1 MSILGKIR
9 LEKFLQDKHGV
20 VTGQVVTDGK
30 YRSYRKE
37 YIYTKSDD
45 KTLQIQLA
53 NGHGDIIYM
62 PSEIPLTE
70 ALVAFFGLY
79 SGDGSKGAEDG
90 EHIGVIKPSISFSQK
105 EPNLVKFAV
114 MQFQALFSDN
124 IAFRFSLGEDSA
136 FFMAKEG
143 KALLETYYGKTL
155 PAVPKLHKVK
165 PNLNEKDKQ
174 YLKENR
180 PIEGTNEEH
189 LAFYYYFKSA
199 MEEIL
204 TKQKTKELIDSGVI
218 LTTHDKVSASLRRP
232 FKKGARKPGG
242 SSRSDEI
249 YLKGLNGMG
258 ELFLKILHEIEQ
270 SISSDKQISASGLI
284 KWNAKP
290 SCLGKEL
297 DVKDFFKYNPYGV
310 INRERPKFTYDGT
323 ELTGRWPRSGKR
335 TKLKKKISLDP
346 LFCYVS
352 GLYLAE
358 GSTPKAN
365 LFSMFDS
372 RPEGLSL
379 SFTSTENESTALLL
393 RALEKLF
400 EKEECLSTWKVKVGS
415 QYFSELVV
423 IGLKN
428 GVPMLRSGESG
439 DGKMR
444 TMEISLAIKS
454 WALEV
459 APCLMYYADKYSH
472 VEPTGA
478 GVARIDI
485 SASSALCRWFF
496 PILMYAVFGELY
508 SVPVWRKE

>member
-1 MSILGKIR
+1 MSVLGKIR
-9 LEKFLQDKHGV
+9 LEKFLHDKHGV

-30 YRSYRKE
+30 YRSYRNE
-37 YIYTKSDD
+37 YTYVKSDD
-45 KTLQIQLA
+45 KILQIQLV
-53 NGHGDIIYM
+53 NGHGDILYM

-79 SGDGSKGAEDG
+79 SGDGSKGTEDRQN
-90 EHIGVIKPSISFSQK
+90 IKVIKPSISFSQK
-105 EPNLVKFAV
+105 EPNLVRFAV

-136 FFMAKEG
+136 FFMGGEG
-143 KALLETYYGKTL
+143 KALLEAYYGGSL
-155 PAVPKLHKVK
+155 PAVPELRQVR

-174 YLKENR
+174 YLKERR
-180 PIEGTNEEH
+180 PVEGTNEEH
-189 LAFYYYFKSA
+189 LAFYYYFKGA
-199 MEEIL
+199 MEKIL
-204 TKQKTKELIDSGVI
+204 TGLKTQELTDSGI
-218 LTTHDKVSASLRRP
+218 TLTAQDKVSASLRRP

-284 KWNAKP
+284 EWNEKP
-290 SCLGKEL
+290 SRLGEEL
-297 DVKDFFKYNPYGV
+297 DIEDFFRYHPYGV
-310 INRERPKFTYDGT
+310 INQERPQFIHSGT
-323 ELTGRWPRSGKR
+323 DLTGRWPRSGKHTR
-335 TKLKKKISLDP
+335 LKKKIKLDP

-358 GSTPKAN
+358 GSTPKAS
-365 LFSMFDS
+365 LFSMFES

-379 SFTSTENESTALLL
+379 SFTSTENESIALLL
-393 RALEKLF
+393 KALEKLF

-415 QYFSELVV
+415 QYFPELVV

-444 TMEISLAIKS
+444 TMEISLAVKA

-459 APCLMYYADKYSH
+459 APCLTYYADKYSH
-472 VEPTGA
+472 AEPTGA

-508 SVPVWRKE
+508 KVPVWREE